1 MRLLHDGGEL
11 VEVEQRDDGLGGE
24 EGDDGD
30 VHLRERRRETL
41 CVILRKFGG
50 ARFMTR
56 QVGVARRNKK
66 KFNGL
71 KRSKGTRGRVL
82 KVLRRPCPSRSEH
95 ALTVRQ

>member
-1 MRLLHDGGEL
+1 M
-11 VEVEQRDDGLGGE
+11 EQRDDGLGGE

-50 ARFMTR
+50 ARSMTR

-66 KFNGL
+66 NF
-71 KRSKGTRGRVL
+71 KGQRHPRLSL
-82 KVLRRPCPSRSEH
+82 KVVV
-95 ALTVRQ
+95 VRDEDDEETYNEKQAP